1 MFQNS
6 ILRNIHY
13 KTHEILKFNYLK
25 KKEEEK
31 KRKIYQRWFP
41 KILDQEKMFNFII
54 SLFVK

>member
-25 KKEEEK
+25 KKKKMKERKEK
-31 KRKIYQRWFP
+31 SIRDGFLR
-41 KILDQEKMFNFII
+41 
-54 SLFVK
+54 S